1 MTIPLRKTTTTTTTK
16 MWREEKHVA
25 KAHVWQQSWVSSPLV
40 VKLMSSEPRG
50 KIYSSECKER
60 LLSDKKASKRQVK
73 KKTNR
78 NNSK

>member
-1 MTIPLRKTTTTTTTK
+1 

-25 KAHVWQQSWVSSPLV
+25 KAQVWQQSWVSSPLV
-40 VKLMSSEPRG
+40 VKLMSLEPRG
-50 KIYSSECKER
+50 KIYSNECKER